1 MAQTGR
7 LHTLKKH
14 QANSAQGYSAH
25 PTEPKDPP
33 LWGLFST
40 AHSSPAARLSS
51 REYSLLPTE
60 STERYQGKQ
69 QANNMDN
76 NKPKL
81 QNFVMA
87 SILVALVFYILVVGQ
102 SILLPLVIAIVFWYL
117 INLMSEG
124 FGRIRLGSK
133 PLSRLVRYS
142 LSFLTFFAIIWGMV
156 ELIASNIVGVVRVA
170 PVYQANLEIRWDGFL
185 RLLRIEQEPTLSQ
198 LTEIV
203 NLGQIITGVA
213 ASLTNIAAN
222 MGIILIYVIF
232 LLLEQGNFS
241 QKVASLANDEV
252 KERRV
257 RLLISK
263 INEDVQKYISIK
275 MLTSSLTGVLSYIF
289 MKFVGVDFAEF
300 WALLIFLLNFIPTIG
315 SIVATIFPA
324 LITLVQFDTYTP
336 FFLILGGVTAIQFCI
351 GNILEPRLMGDS
363 LNLSP
368 LIILLNLSLWGLIWG
383 IPGMFLCVPFL
394 VISMIVFSHV
404 PQTRSIAILLS
415 QNGKINEI
423 YGN

>member
-1 MAQTGR
+1 
-7 LHTLKKH
+7 
-14 QANSAQGYSAH
+14 
-25 PTEPKDPP
+25 
-33 LWGLFST
+33 
-40 AHSSPAARLSS
+40 
-51 REYSLLPTE
+51 
-60 STERYQGKQ
+60 
-69 QANNMDN
+69 MDN

-87 SILVALVFYILVVGQ
+87 CILVALVFYVLVVGQ

-124 FGRIRLGSK
+124 FGRIRPGGK
-133 PLSRLVRYS
+133 PLSGTLRYS
-142 LSFLTFFAIIWGMV
+142 LSFLTFFAIIWGIV
-156 ELIASNIVGVVRVA
+156 ELIASNIAGVVRVA
-170 PVYQANLEIRWDGFL
+170 PVYQANLELRWDSIL
-185 RLLRIEQEPTLSQ
+185 RTLRIEEEPTLSQ
-198 LTEIV
+198 LTEII

-241 QKVASLANDEV
+241 QKVASLANNEA

-275 MLTSSLTGVLSYIF
+275 MLTSSLTAVLSYIF

-315 SIVATIFPA
+315 SIVATLFPA
-324 LITLVQFDTYTP
+324 LVTLVQFDTYTP

-351 GNILEPRLMGDS
+351 GNIMEPRLMGDS

-368 LIILLNLSLWGLIWG
+368 LIILVNLSLWGLIWG
-383 IPGMFLCVPFL
+383 IPGMFLCVPLL

-404 PQTRSIAILLS
+404 PQTRPIAILLS
-415 QNGKINEI
+415 QNGKISEI
-423 YGN
+423 YEE